1 MNDYAQRS
9 TCGLVKEEMSQT
21 ESHHRIPESFRAF
34 CNMVSLTAANTRRI
48 FDVSVACVRLS
59 RVSNAL
65 AAAVTVLTV
74 DTN

>member
-9 TCGLVKEEMSQT
+9 TCGLVKEMSQT
-21 ESHHRIPESFRAF
+21 ERNHRIPESFRAF

-74 DTN
+74 DTG